1 VPAPQPLA
9 SERKGYFAP
18 AAYGRYAEN
27 QTPGR
32 VPEWVTDDLLERCS
46 TTEGDL
52 HICTHPTHEKPRE
65 FPTQRD
71 LKKHLRSH
79 IPDEHLPHRC
89 LQKKCGRGFLYRK
102 DFERHLKA
110 HAGSCVECPHC
121 HEKLSRSDNLARHMR
136 KRHPNITFPQV
147 IEVLNESLG
156 EGSVLP
162 AVLPAASDKKASK
175 SRRSKKPRM
184 GTPDAIFAGKAG
196 DGESNIDPVL
206 RGVQHPPSNVTARS
220 SFASASSH
228 TDTASAIDTPTTA
241 RIKEDDGKHLRRQE
255 TEGSSSDSG
264 LSQTRSMRPHKSR
277 WATLTAPSSV
287 GSGSSDRKH
296 FDKGSDTV
304 ARRNPKSRTKVA
316 IALDG
321 K

>member
-1 VPAPQPLA
+1 
-9 SERKGYFAP
+9 
-18 AAYGRYAEN
+18 
-27 QTPGR
+27 

-52 HICTHPTHEKPRE
+52 HICIHPTHGKPHE

-89 LQKKCGRGFLYRK
+89 LQKRCGRAFLYRK

-110 HAGSCVECPHC
+110 HAGSCVECSQC
-121 HEKLSRSDNLARHMR
+121 NKKLSRSDNLARHIR

-147 IEVLNESLG
+147 IEVLNESLE

-175 SRRSKKPRM
+175 SRSREWEHQ
-184 GTPDAIFAGKAG
+184 TLY
-196 DGESNIDPVL
+196 L
-206 RGVQHPPSNVTARS
+206 RERPGM
-220 SFASASSH
+220 FCASSH

-241 RIKEDDGKHLRRQE
+241 RIKEDDGKRLRRQE

-287 GSGSSDRKH
+287 GSGSSERMH

-304 ARRNPKSRTKVA
+304 ARRNTKSRTKVA

>member
-1 VPAPQPLA
+1 MKL
-9 SERKGYFAP
+9 
-18 AAYGRYAEN
+18 
-27 QTPGR
+27 
-32 VPEWVTDDLLERCS
+32 
-46 TTEGDL
+46 
-52 HICTHPTHEKPRE
+52 
-65 FPTQRD
+65 TQFIR
-71 LKKHLRSH
+71 KHLRSH

-89 LQKKCGRGFLYRK
+89 LQRRCGRGFLYRK

-147 IEVLNESLG
+147 IEALNESLG

-184 GTPDAIFAGKAG
+184 GTPDAIFAGKAW

-206 RGVQHPPSNVTARS
+206 RGVQHLSSNMTARS

-228 TDTASAIDTPTTA
+228 TDTASAIDMPTTA

-255 TEGSSSDSG
+255 PEGSSSNSG
-264 LSQTRSMRPHKSR
+264 LSQTQESTRSMRPHKSR
-277 WATLTAPSSV
+277 RATLTAPSSV
-287 GSGSSDRKH
+287 GSGSSERKH

-316 IALDG
+316 LALDG